1 MSKCPPQKVPL
12 VARAL
17 IASRHYATGCFCLGA
32 ALVLAR
38 PATGRFDYSGVAQ
51 GSAVQIDTGTNSGF
65 IECITSGNTT
75 AYPVS
80 LLLGN
85 GTEVFIHPELK
96 SNLTATYA
104 LTVRNGLQIRFR
116 DFSERDEGE
125 YICVTVDG
133 NDMPLNQ
140 TFTLFSGS

>member
-1 MSKCPPQKVPL
+1 M
-12 VARAL
+12 
-17 IASRHYATGCFCLGA
+17 
-32 ALVLAR
+32 LAR
-38 PATGRFDYSGVAQ
+38 PATGRFDYSGVAE
-51 GSAVQIDTGTNSGF
+51 GSAVQIDKGTDSGF

-75 AYPVS
+75 AYPAS

-85 GTEVFIHPELK
+85 GTEVFLHPGLD
-96 SNLTATYA
+96 SFTATYA
-104 LTVRNGLQIRFR
+104 LIVRNGLQIRFR

-133 NDMPLNQ
+133 DNMPLNL